1 MTKSFLILYASVTG
15 KAESI
20 AQLIHRDSESKGFQS
35 TLVCLSELDKVCF
48 SATTN
53 HNLVLL
59 KRLFSKKDCFL
70 LSNELLD
77 KIKTIT
83 CLTVRAL
90 HVVNNNNLL

>member
-48 SATTN
+48 STTSN
-53 HNLVLL
+53 HNSQFSVVKAVVFL
-59 KRLFSKKDCFL
+59 K
-70 LSNELLD
+70 
-77 KIKTIT
+77 KIAFYCQIEDNQKSLCQMNSWTK
-83 CLTVRAL
+83 
-90 HVVNNNNLL
+90 

>member
-48 SATTN
+48 STTTN

-59 KRLFSKKDCFL
+59 KRLFSKKIAFYCQMN
-70 LSNELLD
+70 SQT
-77 KIKTIT
+77 K
-83 CLTVRAL
+83 
-90 HVVNNNNLL
+90 